1 MNSIPTVDLKWCE
14 YDRQRRVLRLASE
27 YFGMP
32 DQFFVRSHHTGK
44 TVRFRA
50 VTSEDL
56 LYDPEGWDGEQQI
69 YRPTSVVP
77 NVDHM
82 VIYHQW

>member
-14 YDRQRRVLRLASE
+14 YDRQRRRLRLASE

-44 TVRFRA
+44 TVRFT
-50 VTSEDL
+50 VIGPHDKL
-56 LYDPEGWDGEQQI
+56 FDQDQWDGVQQI

-82 VIYHQW
+82 IIYHAW